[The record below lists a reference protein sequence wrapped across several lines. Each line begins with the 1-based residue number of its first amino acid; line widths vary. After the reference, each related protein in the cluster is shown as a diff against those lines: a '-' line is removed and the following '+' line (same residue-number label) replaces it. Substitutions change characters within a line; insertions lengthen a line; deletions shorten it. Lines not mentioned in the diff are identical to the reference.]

1 MIKHD
6 DIRGGLDG
14 IVIFKKGKQV
24 INEVVAIHHFKQRQP
39 VPTYERD
46 IIQWGLTTIGG
57 VSGHT
62 KT

>member
-24 INEVVAIHHFKQRQP
+24 INEVVVIHHFKQLQTVLTRESDIRQ
-39 VPTYERD
+39 
-46 IIQWGLTTIGG
+46 
-57 VSGHT
+57 
-62 KT
+62 